1 MRVFV
6 CVCAFVQAHTALL
19 AAVGHVDPNSGAVVG
34 LIQVGLSF
42 KGSGGRESG
51 GGVIQGQW
59 WA

>member
-1 MRVFV
+1 VRVFV

-42 KGSGGRESG
+42 KGSGGRDSG
-51 GGVIQGQW
+51 GGVTEE
-59 WA
+59 